1 MTSSAAADAGPGIA
15 VIVPVLNEAAYIEA
29 CLYSLLPQARE
40 AGAIIMVM
48 DGGSTDGTQAMV
60 TAIAAGYPEL
70 KLFANPKR
78 IQSAAVNL
86 AARIA
91 PPSVRLLL
99 RADAHAS
106 YPPDFIRLCVAAKHA
121 QLATS
126 VVVPMITKGLGGM
139 QTAIAAVQNSRLG
152 NGGSAHRVGRPS
164 GLVEH
169 GHHAL
174 FDRAF
179 FLLVGG
185 YDENFTHNEDAE
197 LDRRAV
203 ALGGRI
209 WMCSEAPIIYYPR
222 RTLAALAKQYVKHG
236 SGRMRMLRRHRLW
249 PRPRQLAAPAILT
262 LTIASL
268 LLLPVSPWFA
278 LFPACYA
285 GACALWA
292 VVSAVRGRNVWLLGI
307 APAAM
312 VVHFAWAIGFI
323 REGVRARKDFFFEKK
338 KQKTLALAP

>member
-1 MTSSAAADAGPGIA
+1 MTPGMTISTHPELA

-29 CLYSLLPQARE
+29 CLASLLPQARD
-40 AGAIIMVM
+40 AGAIVMVM
-48 DGGSTDGTQAMV
+48 DGGSTDGTQAIV
-60 TAIAAGYPEL
+60 TALAAAHPEL

-106 YPPDFIRLCVAAKHA
+106 YPPDFIQLCVAAKHA

-152 NGGSAHRVGRPS
+152 NGGSAHRVGRAS
-164 GLVEH
+164 GLVDH

-179 FLLVGG
+179 FLLAGG

-197 LDRRAV
+197 LDRRATM
-203 ALGGRI
+203 LGGRI
-209 WMCSEAPIIYYPR
+209 WMCSEAPITYYPR
-222 RTLAALAKQYVKHG
+222 RTLGALAKQYVKHG
-236 SGRMRMLRRHRLW
+236 SGRMRMLRLHRLW
-249 PRPRQLAAPAILT
+249 PRPRQLAAPAILLLT
-262 LTIASL
+262 LASL

-292 VVSAVRGRNVWLLGI
+292 VSSALRARNAWLLGI

-312 VVHFAWAIGFI
+312 IVHFAWAIGFI
-323 REGVRARKDFFFEKK
+323 REAFRGRTLFAVPRRAVPAVAR
-338 KQKTLALAP
+338 